1 MAHPLAEAERIV
13 VLSPHLDDAVLS
25 VGALLAGRARDGARV
40 TVVTVL
46 AGDPGSE
53 EPASDWDARAG
64 FPTAGAAARARREED
79 RRACSRIGAEPVWL
93 GHAFR
98 GDEPPDEAAARDD
111 VAAAVAGADAVL
123 VPGFPLEHPEHAWL
137 HGLVRSHD
145 DTGLPISFYAEQPY
159 VRWSGARPP
168 EAFAPVRPALRDRAA
183 KARAVACYA
192 SQLELLGRGG
202 RLAVLHELRRA
213 GDELVA
219 PGQER

>member
-1 MAHPLAEAERIV
+1 MAQPLAEAERIV

-25 VGALLAGRARDGARV
+25 VGALLAGRARAGSHV

-46 AGDPGSE
+46 AGDPSSE
-53 EPASDWDARAG
+53 EPANDWDRRAG
-64 FPTAGAAARARREED
+64 FPTTGAAARARRDED
-79 RRACSRIGAEPVWL
+79 RRACSRIGAEPAWL
-93 GHAFR
+93 THAFR
-98 GDEPPDEAAARDD
+98 GDEPPDAEAAWRD
-111 VAAAVAGADAVL
+111 VAAAASGADAVV

-145 DTGLPISFYAEQPY
+145 STGLPISLYAEQPY
-159 VRWSGARPP
+159 VRWSGAPP
-168 EAFAPVRPALRDRAA
+168 PPAFAPVRPALRDRVA

-202 RLAVLHELRRA
+202 RLSALHELRRA

-219 PGQER
+219 GTS